1 LLVRIH
7 HLSADDFEIRFQS
20 LNRIFFFI
28 YFTVSSHA
36 TWLHSL
42 CEFSLRYEPEEKS
55 REMFK
60 KGEMRSVG
68 IKFD

>member
-1 LLVRIH
+1 
-7 HLSADDFEIRFQS
+7 
-20 LNRIFFFI
+20 
-28 YFTVSSHA
+28 
-36 TWLHSL
+36 L